1 MIFDAVE
8 FAAAAHRGQY
18 RKGTL
23 IPYLMHP
30 LAAARTVIV
39 AGCPEHVAAA
49 AILHDVIEDTCHT
62 IDDIRGRFGDRVAAL
77 IHACTEPNHRD
88 ASWEERKQ
96 HTVDTLASTTD
107 QEILMV
113 AIADKLDNI
122 RSIREDLALR
132 GELTWTRFK
141 RGREKQAWYYRSLS
155 RVFGERM
162 DGEAGRKLATEF
174 EQEVRLV
181 FDECSI
187 AS

>member
-1 MIFDAVE
+1 MIFDAIE

-30 LAAARTVIV
+30 LSAARTVID
-39 AGCPEHVAAA
+39 AGCPEHVVAA
-49 AILHDVIEDTCHT
+49 AILHDIIEDTPHT
-62 IDDIRGRFGDRVAAL
+62 VGDILERFGPRVAQL
-77 IHACTEPNHRD
+77 VEACSEPNHRD

-96 HTVDTLASTTD
+96 HTVDDLAATTD

-132 GELTWTRFK
+132 GELTWSRFK
-141 RGREKQAWYYRSLS
+141 RGRDQQAWYYRALS
-155 RVFGERM
+155 AAFSSRM
-162 DGEAGRKLATEF
+162 STDAGRRLAALF
-174 EQEVRLV
+174 EEEVRLV
-181 FDECSI
+181 FGRP
-187 AS
+187 